1 MLKARRNSSFE
12 LLRIILILMILVEHG
27 NMWFVGGGYSSES
40 EHFAKAFIES
50 LCIGSVNAFVLISGW
65 FGIRSG
71 LKKIGDLAFMVLF
84 CTIPLLVVALALK
97 WLSIAELMTFNG
109 IYEYIFG
116 GHAYWFIA
124 DYIGLLILA
133 PVLNKG
139 VESLDRRSFRNL
151 LLAGYAI
158 ILIYDF
164 IFRVPVLGSEGGY
177 SVLWFIFLYMLG
189 RYMHTYGVHFISRFR
204 LSLLVL
210 AVALQTFLFYRG
222 LIGMRYTNPLILLEA
237 VCMISIFR
245 KWHFHSAFINYAA
258 SGCLM
263 AYMLHMQ
270 PVLVPFIRTFLISEY
285 RLHGYWIYMT
295 EILCL
300 SVGVFAIAV
309 LLDKAQASLYRR
321 IINRVP

>member
-1 MLKARRNSSFE
+1 MLKTRRNSSFE
-12 LLRIILILMILVEHG
+12 LLRIILIVMILVEHG
-27 NMWFVGGGYSSES
+27 NMWFVGGGYSSEA
-40 EHFAKAFIES
+40 EHFTKAFVES

-71 LKKIGDLAFMVLF
+71 LKKIGDLAFMVFF
-84 CTIPLLVVALALK
+84 CTIPLLIAALALG
-97 WLSIAELMTFNG
+97 WLSLSELTTFNG

-116 GHAYWFIA
+116 GHAYWFIV
-124 DYIGLLILA
+124 DYIGLLILS

-139 VESLDRRSFRNL
+139 VDALDRRSFRNL

-177 SVLWFIFLYMLG
+177 SVLWFLFLYMLG
-189 RYMHTYGVHFISRFR
+189 RYMHIHGLEFISRFR
-204 LSLLVL
+204 VSLLIL
-210 AVALQTFLFYRG
+210 TVALQTFLFYYG

-245 KWHFHSAFINYAA
+245 KWHFHNSFINYAA

-270 PVLVPFIRTFLISEY
+270 PVLVPFIRKFLVSEY
-285 RLHGYWIYMT
+285 RLHGYWIYMA
-295 EILCL
+295 EIVCL

-309 LLDKAQASLYRR
+309 LIDKAQAALYRK
-321 IINRVP
+321 ITK